1 MHGAAARGAVCR
13 VQPRLVELWLGVVTF
28 VAGSVL
34 WRVASRERALVAP
47 WLPRLGLGIAI
58 LGLGT
63 LAITLQGVVWNFVS
77 IAASLVAIGLIV
89 SVLVEILRRR

>member
-1 MHGAAARGAVCR
+1 MPRDA
-13 VQPRLVELWLGVVTF
+13 RLVELWLGVVTF

-34 WRVASRERALVAP
+34 WRVASRERAIVAP
-47 WLPRLGLGIAI
+47 WLPRLGLGIAV

-77 IAASLVAIGLIV
+77 IAASLIAIGVIV
-89 SVLVEILRRR
+89 SVILEILRRR

>member
-1 MHGAAARGAVCR
+1 M
-13 VQPRLVELWLGVVTF
+13 ELWLGVVTF

-47 WLPRLGLGIAI
+47 WLPRLGLAIAI

-63 LAITLQGVVWNFVS
+63 LAITLEGVAWNFVS
-77 IAASLVAIGLIV
+77 IVASLVAITVIV
-89 SVLVEILRRR
+89 SVLFEIMRRR

>member
-58 LGLGT
+58 LGVGT
-63 LAITLQGVVWNFVS
+63 LAITLPGVAWNFVS

-89 SVLVEILRRR
+89 SVLLEILRRR

>member
-1 MHGAAARGAVCR
+1 VP
-13 VQPRLVELWLGVVTF
+13 PRPLELWLGVVTF

-34 WRVASRERALVAP
+34 WRVASRNRPLVAP
-47 WLPRLGLGIAI
+47 WLPRLGLGIAV

-63 LAITLQGVVWNFVS
+63 LAITLEGVGWNFAS

-89 SVLVEILRRR
+89 SVLLEILRRR

>member
-1 MHGAAARGAVCR
+1 MP
-13 VQPRLVELWLGVVTF
+13 PRLLELWLGVVTF

-47 WLPRLGLGIAI
+47 WLPRLGLGIAV

-63 LAITLQGVVWNFVS
+63 LAITLEGVAWNFVS
-77 IAASLVAIGLIV
+77 IAASLVAIGVIV
-89 SVLVEILRRR
+89 SVLLEIIRRR

>member
-1 MHGAAARGAVCR
+1 M
-13 VQPRLVELWLGVVTF
+13 VTF

-34 WRVASRERALVAP
+34 WRVASRERSSVAP
-47 WLPRLGLGIAI
+47 WLPRLGVGIAV

-63 LAITLQGVVWNFVS
+63 LAITLPGIVWNFVS

-89 SVLVEILRRR
+89 SVILQILRRR

>member
-1 MHGAAARGAVCR
+1 MRR
-13 VQPRLVELWLGVVTF
+13 VPSTPLELWLGVVTF

-47 WLPRLGLGIAI
+47 WLPRLGVGIAV

-63 LAITLQGVVWNFVS
+63 LAITLGGVGWTFVS
-77 IAASLVAIGLIV
+77 IAASLIAIGVIV
-89 SVLVEILRRR
+89 SVLLEILRRR

>member
-1 MHGAAARGAVCR
+1 VP
-13 VQPRLVELWLGVVTF
+13 PRPLELWLGVVTF

-34 WRVASRERALVAP
+34 WRVARRNRALVAP
-47 WLPRLGLGIAI
+47 WLPRLGLGIAV

-63 LAITLQGVVWNFVS
+63 LAITLEGVGWNFVS

-89 SVLVEILRRR
+89 SVLLEILRRR

>member
-1 MHGAAARGAVCR
+1 M
-13 VQPRLVELWLGVVTF
+13 ELWLGVVTF

-34 WRVASRERALVAP
+34 WRVAIRERAIVAP
-47 WLPRLGLGIAI
+47 WLPRLGVGIAV

-77 IAASLVAIGLIV
+77 IIASLIAIGVII
-89 SVLVEILRRR
+89 SVILEILRRR

>member
-1 MHGAAARGAVCR
+1 MALDA
-13 VQPRLVELWLGVVTF
+13 RLVELWLGVVTF

-34 WRVASRERALVAP
+34 WRVASRERAIVAP
-47 WLPRLGLGIAI
+47 WLPRLGLGIAV

-77 IAASLVAIGLIV
+77 IAASLIAIGVIV
-89 SVLVEILRRR
+89 SVIVEILRRR

>member
-1 MHGAAARGAVCR
+1 MSLDARF
-13 VQPRLVELWLGVVTF
+13 VELWLGVVTF

-34 WRVASRERALVAP
+34 WRVASRERAIVAP
-47 WLPRLGLGIAI
+47 WLPRLGLGIAV

-77 IAASLVAIGLIV
+77 ITASLIAIGVIV
-89 SVLVEILRRR
+89 SVILEILRRR